1 MQICILIENLPELT
15 GHMNKEH
22 LKKLS
27 TVFSKSKG
35 FGTIIFASGTREELK
50 NQEENVAVKKA
61 MGAKCVVIAEGNPVE
76 YTFLKQQEFPVYANS
91 ILDEDEAVLLQ
102 DEKIRFV
109 RYS

>member
-1 MQICILIENLPELT
+1 M
-15 GHMNKEH
+15 
-22 LKKLS
+22 KKLS

-102 DEKIRFV
+102 DEKIRFI